1 MPRMAL
7 ILIREQSDVDTRL
20 YTERMP
26 SYAVTWK
33 SNGYILKHHATQYLK
48 FSEMVC
54 ELVWFNETSA
64 VNAGLQSLNHV
75 GISLFLAEHRTLL

>member
-1 MPRMAL
+1 MPRLAL
-7 ILIREQSDVDTRL
+7 ILIREQSDVDTKL
-20 YTERMP
+20 YTEQMP
-26 SYAVTWK
+26 SYAVTRK
-33 SNGYILKHHATQYLK
+33 GYGYMLKHHTTQYFK

-75 GISLFLAEHRTLL
+75 DIYILYF